1 MDWTDASHFLGMMNF
16 RIHYFRC
23 KTWGSSCDEW
33 PYCELTY
40 SYGKRLE
47 RATQILYH
55 VISSI
60 FGHIYVFWIICLIWY
75 LWCQVWQR
83 NLTMMLGN
91 WILVAVALR
100 IFNYTW
106 LLTLSLLSQN
116 RPHIS
121 FWSGYPLLITSLVY
135 VGWFFRVISQSQS
148 VWLA

>member
-1 MDWTDASHFLGMMNF
+1 MHLIFWGWWTLGFIISGAKREEVAVMNGLTVNLHILMVRDWNVLLKSYITSSQAFL
-16 RIHYFRC
+16 
-23 KTWGSSCDEW
+23 
-33 PYCELTY
+33 
-40 SYGKRLE
+40 
-47 RATQILYH
+47 A
-55 VISSI
+55 
-60 FGHIYVFWIICLIWY
+60 IYIFWIICLIWY

-121 FWSGYPLLITSLVY
+121 YWSGYPLLITSLVY